1 MAKARATIVVSDAED
16 EAPEE
21 YHQIIDWLIKWEKG
35 ARIVGYD
42 NANLEHVWDVEGG
55 VAAIAELPR
64 ALLRDSAW
72 ARDGGRKA
80 PVGKMK
86 FSISRAKRLRNR
98 ARTAAG
104 PEKDEEA

>member
-16 EAPEE
+16 EPPEE
-21 YHQIIDWLIKWEKG
+21 YHWVVDWLVRWEKG

-42 NANLEHVWDVEGG
+42 NSDLEHVWDVEGG
-55 VAAIAELPR
+55 TDAISELPA

-72 ARDGGRKA
+72 SRDGGKKA

-86 FSISRAKRLRNR
+86 FSVSRAKRLRNR
-98 ARTAAG
+98 ARRE
-104 PEKDEEA
+104 PKDD